1 MFNLI
6 NKILKSIILI
16 NLKIYKIFI
25 SPMFGT
31 NCRYH
36 PSCSE
41 YFYNAIDKK
50 GIFFG
55 TYLGLIRLIKCNPWG
70 GSGFDSVEKNKK
82 SNLT

>member
-6 NKILKSIILI
+6 YRILKSIILI
-16 NLKIYKIFI
+16 NLKIYKAFI
-25 SPMFGT
+25 SPMIGT

-70 GSGFDSVEKNKK
+70 GSGFDPVEKNKK
-82 SNLT
+82 SNWT

>member
-6 NKILKSIILI
+6 NKILKNIILI
-16 NLKIYKIFI
+16 NIKIYKVFI
-25 SPMFGT
+25 SPMIGT
-31 NCRYH
+31 NCRYF

-41 YFYNAIDKK
+41 YFYTAINSK

-70 GSGFDSVEKNKK
+70 GSGFDPVEKNKK